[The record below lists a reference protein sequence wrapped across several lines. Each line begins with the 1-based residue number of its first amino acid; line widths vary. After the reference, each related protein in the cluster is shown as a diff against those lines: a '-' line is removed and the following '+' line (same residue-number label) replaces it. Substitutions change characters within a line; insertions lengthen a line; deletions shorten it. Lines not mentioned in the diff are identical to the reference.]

1 VHGGV
6 RWEPSLPEIDKYR
19 AGDHFSLDDY
29 KSGIY
34 TTVFANAPPGMLFY
48 GDKGI
53 PKGYANGSYDDF
65 APRIGLAWDPRGKG
79 QESIRTSY
87 GIFFDEPESFTD
99 SAFGAAPPWGNS
111 ISLTAPAGGFVNPFQ
126 AYPGGNP
133 FPLPFPPNSTA
144 KFNPGGAYVNLPL
157 GLHHPY
163 MQQWDLSL
171 ERQLGVDWVASA
183 SYIGNK
189 STHIRAGTEENPAVI
204 VPGGTNTTA
213 TTQARRILSQIN
225 ATTGA
230 AISTM
235 TFMDDGVNTNYNAL
249 RLSVQHRLNHGYTLL
264 FVYTYS
270 HCLQDT
276 ETLANKL
283 QGNTESNP
291 YNRDADHG
299 PCDYDLRH
307 NIVSSLVYKGFNFS
321 NHLVNLFAGGWSP
334 AFLASYYNGFPFSPS
349 TGTDASLSGVGL
361 DRPNAVPGVSPYVK
375 NRQTLVWLNPLAF
388 TANGPGTFGTT
399 GMNSLLAPHY
409 VDADANLTKVFQI
422 HEQQNF
428 QLRFEFFNVFNHTN
442 FQAPVGSMNSASFG
456 KIQASNPARII
467 QIAAKY
473 TF

>member
-1 VHGGV
+1 V
-6 RWEPSLPEIDKYR
+6 
-19 AGDHFSLDDY
+19 
-29 KSGIY
+29 
-34 TTVFANAPPGMLFY
+34 
-48 GDKGI
+48 
-53 PKGYANGSYDDF
+53 
-65 APRIGLAWDPRGKG
+65 GLAWDPRGKG
-79 QESIRTSY
+79 LESIRTSY

-144 KFNPGGAYVNLPL
+144 TFNPAGAYINLPL

-171 ERQLGVDWVASA
+171 ERQLGTDWVVSA

-189 STHIRAGTEENPAVI
+189 ATHLRAGTEENPAVYI
-204 VPGGTNTTA
+204 AGSSTTA
-213 TTQARRILSQIN
+213 NTQSRRILSQIN
-225 ATTGA
+225 PKAGA

-235 TFMDDGVNTNYNAL
+235 TFMDDGVNTTYNAL
-249 RLSVQHRLNHGYTLL
+249 RLSAQHRLSHGYTLL
-264 FVYTYS
+264 VVYTYS

-291 YNRDADHG
+291 YNRNADYG

-307 NIVSSLVYKGFNFS
+307 NVVSSLVYKGFNFS
-321 NHLVNLFAGGWSP
+321 NHMVDLMAGGWSP
-334 AFLASYYNGFPFSPS
+334 AFLFSYYNGFPFSPT

-361 DRPNAVPGVSPYVK
+361 DRPNPVPGIAPYVK
-375 NRQTLVWLNPLAF
+375 NTQTLTWLNATAF
-388 TANGPGTFGTT
+388 TANGPGTFGAT
-399 GMNSLLAPHY
+399 GMNSLLGPHY
-409 VDADANLTKVFQI
+409 VDADANLTKVFRI

-442 FQAPVGSMNSASFG
+442 FQAPVASLNSATFG

-467 QIAAKY
+467 QLAAKY